1 MRWTR
6 AAFARG
12 FDRWARPSGLVS
24 ASTARRRR
32 RSLRTAKPCGPGA
45 PTLALSFRGSDF
57 AKVTGAKEPGPRGA
71 RYKPLKPL
79 RREGRLI
86 RHTCGD
92 YRVLPTLHAGR
103 GCTGHPVFPA
113 PSLFPGGQRF
123 CTLRAPSVPRRC
135 GRLRHGLKIEYGRS
149 SLRESIPS
157 VKPTDISGASM
168 APAPLTR
175 PPGHGVYLAHAH
187 RRPPSPSLV
196 AHLVKGGRCDFR
208 QFTSSGAAITV
219 RRPCVCPVWRSLGK
233 FRKRTT

>member
-1 MRWTR
+1 VWSWRPDAGAKLLRKRFRESDGGKR
-6 AAFARG
+6 ARSPG
-12 FDRWARPSGLVS
+12 R
-24 ASTARRRR
+24 ARR
-32 RSLRTAKPCGPGA
+32 
-45 PTLALSFRGSDF
+45 
-57 AKVTGAKEPGPRGA
+57 
-71 RYKPLKPL
+71 KPLKPL

-113 PSLFPGGQRF
+113 PSLFLGGQRSGI
-123 CTLRAPSVPRRC
+123 LRAQFVPRRSGC
-135 GRLRHGLKIEYGRS
+135 LRHGLKIEHGPP
-149 SLRESIPS
+149 LPP
-157 VKPTDISGASM
+157 VNPTDISGASM
-168 APAPLTR
+168 ASAPLTR
-175 PPGHGVYLAHAH
+175 PPGHGDYLAHAH

-219 RRPCVCPVWRSLGK
+219 RRPSVCPVWRSLGK